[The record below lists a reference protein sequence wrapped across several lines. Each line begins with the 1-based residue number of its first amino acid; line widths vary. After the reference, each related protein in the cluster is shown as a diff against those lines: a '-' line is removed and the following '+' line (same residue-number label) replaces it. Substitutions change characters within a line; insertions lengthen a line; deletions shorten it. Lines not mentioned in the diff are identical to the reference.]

1 MSGLDGL
8 ELDADGFVD
17 MDQFPDDGTDLV
29 GADLDQLRATLHSD
43 PVDEP
48 TPEQWEA
55 IVDDVV
61 GLDLDAG
68 PFAVDDP
75 DAPLADP
82 VEDGTADDAPD
93 DGGAGDPGDAD
104 PGDADPGDAD
114 PGGDDAVVGGGPDD
128 VDVDLLDDIDPDLDL
143 DHGLGLLPADDSADD
158 TVDAGFADHTVDAAP
173 DVGPDFEGL
182 L

>member
-17 MDQFPDDGTDLV
+17 MDQFPDDGSDLV
-29 GADLDQLRATLHSD
+29 GADLEQLRAALHAD

-48 TPEQWEA
+48 TPEQWDA

-75 DAPLADP
+75 DPLLPDP
-82 VEDGTADDAPD
+82 AEDGTDDAAPDDLDDVDPDGDEPGEADAGADDADGVAEVD
-93 DGGAGDPGDAD
+93 DDVDLDGL
-104 PGDADPGDAD
+104 
-114 PGGDDAVVGGGPDD
+114 DD
-128 VDVDLLDDIDPDLDL
+128 VDVDLDLDGGL
-143 DHGLGLLPADDSADD
+143 DLMTADDAGDDPFDAAADGADD
-158 TVDAGFADHTVDAAP
+158 AAA
-173 DVGPDFEGL
+173 DVGPDFEDL